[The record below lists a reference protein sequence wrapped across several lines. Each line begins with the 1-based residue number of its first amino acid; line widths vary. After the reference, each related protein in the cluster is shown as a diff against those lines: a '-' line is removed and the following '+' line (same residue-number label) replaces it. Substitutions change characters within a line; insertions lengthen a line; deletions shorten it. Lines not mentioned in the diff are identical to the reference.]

1 MAGAPINIINNTHM
15 SIPQTHQPA
24 VRLFFFW
31 SGIVAT
37 FAYRVIIFF
46 SEANPFLLK
55 LSWYIGTIGF
65 IIYFAHRYQIAER
78 RTKVI
83 ANYHLAE
90 KVAQLKELNAEERA
104 GMEYIFKTLG
114 STRERWNYI
123 FIFVMSA
130 IALIA
135 GAVIDIGGLVK

>member
-1 MAGAPINIINNTHM
+1 M
-15 SIPQTHQPA
+15 SIPQPHRQA

-31 SGIVAT
+31 CGIVAT
-37 FAYRVIIFF
+37 FAYRIIIFF
-46 SEANPFLLK
+46 TDANPFLLK

-65 IIYFAHRYQIAER
+65 IIYFAHRFQIAER

-83 ANYHLAE
+83 AEYHLAE
-90 KVAQLKELNAEERA
+90 KVPQLKELNTEERA
-104 GMEYIFKTLG
+104 GMEYIFSTLG

-123 FIFVMSA
+123 FIFIMSA

-135 GAVIDIGGLVK
+135 GTIIDVIGIGK

>member
-1 MAGAPINIINNTHM
+1 MTT
-15 SIPQTHQPA
+15 PQTHRPA

-31 SGIVAT
+31 CGIVAT
-37 FAYRVIIFF
+37 FAYRIIIFF
-46 SEANPFLLK
+46 TNANPLLLK

-65 IIYFAHRYQIAER
+65 ILYFAHRYQIAER

-83 ANYHLAE
+83 TEYHLAE
-90 KVAQLKELNAEERA
+90 KVPQLKELNAEEKA
-104 GMEYIFKTLG
+104 GMEYIFSTLG

-135 GAVIDIGGLVK
+135 GTIIDVFGIGK